1 MSIFITAATQAL
13 ESTTTTTTALS
24 STNQIL
30 GTMAAKPVFTTPGIK
45 LPPQETK
52 TDLTSTTD
60 TSEPIDQ
67 SSVPAISDLKTDDNA
82 GQPASQ
88 PVTTL
93 PPAQPESSISSFSFR
108 SGFGESSDTTSSSSI
123 FGSSSLGSTTSAYAL
138 PLSKADA
145 PAGNLTSVFG
155 SSSFGSLPQSTG
167 KTF

>member
-1 MSIFITAATQAL
+1 MSIFITAATTQAL
-13 ESTTTTTTALS
+13 ESTTTTTTTALS
-24 STNQIL
+24 STNQTS

-52 TDLTSTTD
+52 TDLTSTTE

-82 GQPASQ
+82 GQPD
-88 PVTTL
+88 TTL
-93 PPAQPESSISSFSFR
+93 PPAQPESCISSFSFR

-145 PAGNLTSVFG
+145 PAGNLTPVFR